1 MEGENLDEVRRLGQ
15 SNLAS
20 APIALGCYSMS
31 SAYGKRDDSESL
43 AVIQK
48 ALGRCLN
55 FIDTAD
61 FYGWG
66 HNEQL
71 VAKALK
77 GRRDEAIVSTKFGYV
92 QTDSGFGVCGTPEY
106 VRQAC
111 DASLKRLKIDQID
124 IYFQHRVD
132 PNVPIEETVGAMAE
146 LVHAGKVKA
155 LGLCEVSPRTL
166 RRACGTYPIA
176 AIQCEYS
183 LWTKNVEAELLKE
196 CDALQVT
203 LMAFSPLGR
212 GMLTGHIRSLDDLA
226 QDDVRRKY
234 PRFSAENFAWNL
246 ALVDQL
252 AAIAT
257 AKGCT
262 LAQLSLAWLI
272 RKNPRVVAIC
282 GADTLPFLDENLGAL
297 AVDLTESEVA
307 TVGDL
312 FSPEKVAGDRYNAAV
327 MAMLDR
333 T

>member
-1 MEGENLDEVRRLGQ
+1 MVNAVSRKRPLGR
-15 SNLAS
+15 SSLTS

-31 SAYGKRDDSESL
+31 NAYGHRDDSESL
-43 AVIQK
+43 TVIRR
-48 ALGRCLN
+48 ALDNGIN

-71 VAKALK
+71 IAAALS
-77 GRRDEAIVSTKFGYV
+77 GRRNEAIVSTKFGYV
-92 QTDSGFGVCGTPEY
+92 RTGDGFSVCGKPEY

-111 DASLKRLKIDQID
+111 DASLRRLGVDQID

-132 PNVPIEETVGAMAE
+132 PEVPIEETVGAMSE
-146 LVHAGKVKA
+146 LLSAGKVKA

-166 RRACGTYPIA
+166 RRACSSHPIT

-183 LWTKNVEAELLKE
+183 LWTRDVEAELLQE
-196 CDALQVT
+196 CELLGVS

-212 GMLTGHIRSLDDLA
+212 GMLTGRIRSLDDLA
-226 QDDVRRKY
+226 ADDVRRKY

-246 ALVDQL
+246 ALVDKLGGL
-252 AAIAT
+252 ARQ
-257 AKGCT
+257 KDCT

-272 RKNPRVVAIC
+272 RKNPNAVALC

-297 AVDLTESEVA
+297 AVSLSADDIDA
-307 TVGDL
+307 VGHL
-312 FSPEKVAGDRYNAAV
+312 FSPEQVAGDRYNAAV

>member
-1 MEGENLDEVRRLGQ
+1 MVSAASGRRPLGQ
-15 SNLAS
+15 STLAS

-31 SAYGKRDDSESL
+31 NAYGHREDPESL
-43 AVIQK
+43 AVIHR
-48 ALGRCLN
+48 ALDNGIN

-71 VAKALK
+71 VASAIS
-77 GRRDEAIVSTKFGYV
+77 GRRSEAIVSTKFGYV
-92 QTDSGFGVCGTPEY
+92 KNGDAFSVCGTPEY
-106 VRQAC
+106 VQQAC
-111 DASLKRLKIDQID
+111 DASLRRLGVDQID

-132 PNVPIEETVGAMAE
+132 PNVPIEDTVGAMAE
-146 LVHAGKVKA
+146 LVSAGKVKA

-166 RRACGTYPIA
+166 RRACNAYPIT

-183 LWTKNVEAELLKE
+183 LWTRDVEAELLQE
-196 CDALQVT
+196 CDDLGVA

-212 GMLTGHIRSLDDLA
+212 GMLTGRIRTLDDLA
-226 QDDVRRKY
+226 PGDVRRKY

-246 ALVDQL
+246 SLVDRL
-252 AAIAT
+252 GGIAEQHD
-257 AKGCT
+257 CT

-272 RKNPRVVAIC
+272 RKNANVIAIC
-282 GADTLPFLDENLGAL
+282 GADTLAFLDENVKAL
-297 AVDLTESEVA
+297 SVTLSDGDIDAV
-307 TVGDL
+307 GHL
-312 FSPEKVAGDRYNAAV
+312 FSPGQVAGDRYNASV